1 LCTYLVWLIC
11 NSQSEWTYVDSD
23 GSEDSDYSYEDLVEE
38 RLAKSSVMLKPKTK
52 KKGKK
57 GKGKKGKSTASET
70 ETGEEGEP
78 KKKKKKKGKG
88 KKKKRVDE
96 TSEEE
101 EGMIEPQDDILAE
114 IARMKYLA
122 ELEASG
128 EGLTSGALYDSV
140 KQ

>member
-1 LCTYLVWLIC
+1 
-11 NSQSEWTYVDSD
+11 
-23 GSEDSDYSYEDLVEE
+23 VEE

-88 KKKKRVDE
+88 KKKKRVEE

-128 EGLTSGALYDSV
+128 EGLSSGALYDSV